1 MNRKLGFEQLKRL
14 DMRDLGEHFQ
24 AMIDAMQ
31 AIRYPTLMWQRLPL
45 RATCKLCGE
54 RYEAS
59 MLIDVD
65 RICPDCNVALE
76 RIAEK
81 FGPVTTVT
89 ELAELIERVSPH
101 PHGIRYGRPW
111 QEHVPEK
118 SRHLIIKN
126 RGQ

>member
-65 RICPDCNVALE
+65 RICPDCNVALVS
-76 RIAEK
+76 IAEK
-81 FGPVTTVT
+81 IGRTMSVTD
-89 ELAELIERVSPH
+89 LARLADRSSRWT
-101 PHGIRYGRPW
+101 GQAIRYGRPW
-111 QEHVPEK
+111 QDHVPAHN
-118 SRHLIIKN
+118 RHLLN
-126 RGQ
+126 EQP